1 MTRWTRRRCALA
13 LPMALIGLIAAAAP
27 AWGQARIT
35 WVVDQPYQ
43 VKELWSMN
51 PDGSNRVSLVPGGFT
66 APAPYSEIGE
76 IAGPSVGTYPLDPLD
91 PASPRVRW
99 FLTVLKG
106 QVGDEFLSHLFAFA
120 PDGQG
125 GVVWRRLSAQPMEA
139 EPGVL
144 VTLAGVTLPTSP
156 DDSFASLM
164 VSRLTFDGP
173 TLEESTTRIQSYGL
187 VRLAFP
193 FERLED
199 SVTLADFETVIPAL
213 ADRSGASGTS
223 DISMHS
229 WSPDGG
235 TVAYIGRQFYV
246 DGSSQRALRAHE
258 VETGIDWVLVD
269 RMETGLSATYPRW
282 APNGLEIAFF
292 NGNFVGNEQTVGTYA
307 VDPMTGMIR
316 AIATKGKSS
325 NYVSQ
330 PVWSPDGSLMV
341 GVQFYRGLNTN
352 LQNRYSVVRFPSA
365 GISRKNGIV
374 ALTPTSDPYR
384 YHFILNWR

>member
-1 MTRWTRRRCALA
+1 MTRWTTRRRALA
-13 LPMALIGLIAAAAP
+13 LPMALIGLIATAAP

-66 APAPYSEIGE
+66 ASAPYSEIGE
-76 IAGPSVGTYPLDPLD
+76 IAGPSVGTYPLDPFD
-91 PASPRVRW
+91 PASPRVQW
-99 FLTVLKG
+99 FLTNLKA

-125 GVVWRRLSAQPMEA
+125 GVVWRRLSAQPYEA

-144 VTLAGVTLPTSP
+144 VSLGRMTLPTSP
-156 DDSFASLM
+156 DDSFASLI
-164 VSRLTFDGP
+164 VSRMYFDGP
-173 TLEESTTRIQSYGL
+173 TFEESTTRISSTEL
-187 VRLAFP
+187 VVLSSP

-199 SVTLADFETVIPAL
+199 SVTLADFEPVIPERFNVSSL
-213 ADRSGASGTS
+213 STYQ
-223 DISMHS
+223 HS

-235 TVAYIGRQFYV
+235 TVAYIGSQSYP
-246 DGSSQRALRAHE
+246 DGSSQRALRTYE
-258 VETGIDWVLVD
+258 VATGIDRVLVD
-269 RMETGLSATYPRW
+269 RLVTGLSATYPRW
-282 APNGLEIAFF
+282 APNGSEIAFF
-292 NGNFVGNEQTVGTYA
+292 NGNFVGNEQAVGTYA
-307 VDPMTGMIR
+307 VHPVSGMIR

-352 LQNRYSVVRFPSA
+352 LQNRYSVVRFPAA

-374 ALTPTSDPYR
+374 SLTPTSDPYR
-384 YHFILNWR
+384 YHAILNWR